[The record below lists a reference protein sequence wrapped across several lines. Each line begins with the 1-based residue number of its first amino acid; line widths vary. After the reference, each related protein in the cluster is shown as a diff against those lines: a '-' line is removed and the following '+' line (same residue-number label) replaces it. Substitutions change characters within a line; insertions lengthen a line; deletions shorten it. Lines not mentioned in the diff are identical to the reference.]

1 MRLRRDGWTSLFL
14 SLLFLEDDVD
24 RLNGPLVMV
33 GLAVNDNLMNARFD
47 PRHIDGVLFG
57 KTVVPALYH
66 TPKKSASSW

>member
-1 MRLRRDGWTSLFL
+1 
-14 SLLFLEDDVD
+14 
-24 RLNGPLVMV
+24 
-33 GLAVNDNLMNARFD
+33 MNALFD